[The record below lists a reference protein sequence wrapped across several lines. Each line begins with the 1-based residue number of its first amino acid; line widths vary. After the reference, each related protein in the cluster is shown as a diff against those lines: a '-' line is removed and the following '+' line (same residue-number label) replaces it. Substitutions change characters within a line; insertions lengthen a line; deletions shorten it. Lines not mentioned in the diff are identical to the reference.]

1 MELDKLIEQKIQ
13 ESRLYGVTKPVIIKE
28 ILGIPNDIDIK
39 HLDKTIDSFYDT
51 FYIKKSW
58 AKENQTK
65 EQKYERFLCIE
76 KDVSERLMEIPTG
89 EDK

>member
-39 HLDKTIDSFYDT
+39 HLDKIIDSFYDT
-51 FYIKKSW
+51 FYIKK
-58 AKENQTK
+58 
-65 EQKYERFLCIE
+65 
-76 KDVSERLMEIPTG
+76 
-89 EDK
+89 